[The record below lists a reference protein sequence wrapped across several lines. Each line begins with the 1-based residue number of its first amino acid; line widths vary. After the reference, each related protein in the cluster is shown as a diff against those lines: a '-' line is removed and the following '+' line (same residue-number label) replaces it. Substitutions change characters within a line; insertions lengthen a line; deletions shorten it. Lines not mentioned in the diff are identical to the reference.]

1 MGVFL
6 ARRFLY
12 MVLMLFL
19 VSIVSFIIIN
29 LPPGDFMDSYIAR
42 LQSSGTE
49 IDLATIDALRKN
61 YGLDK
66 PVFAQYVLWFSGLF
80 VGDFGWSFDYS
91 EPVSKLIGERVVLT
105 VVISLVTLIFTYAVA
120 IPIGVISA
128 TRQYSFVDYL
138 FTFLGFIGLATPNF
152 LLALLLMFFA
162 FQFFGATVGGL
173 FSMQYAN
180 APWSMAKVID
190 MLRHLWIPV
199 IVLGTAGTA
208 GIIRVMRACLLDE
221 LRKAYVMTARSKG
234 LKEGRVIVK
243 YPVRIAINP
252 IISTI
257 GWLLPQII
265 SGAAIVSVVLSLP
278 TVGSLLLRAL
288 RTQDMYLAGSMI
300 MLLSF
305 LTIIGTLVSDILLA
319 VVDPRIRLGG

>member
-1 MGVFL
+1 MGAFL
-6 ARRFLY
+6 VRRFFY
-12 MVLMLFL
+12 MVVMLVL
-19 VSIVSFIIIN
+19 VSVVSFTIIN

-42 LQSSGTE
+42 LQASGTE
-49 IDLATIDALRKN
+49 IDLERIDALRIN

-66 PVFAQYVLWFSGLF
+66 PIYVQYMMWFSGLF

-91 EPVSKLIGERVVLT
+91 EPVGKLIAERVVLT
-105 VVISLVTLIFTYAVA
+105 VVISLVTLLFTYAVA
-120 IPIGVISA
+120 IPIGIISA

-138 FTFLGFIGLATPNF
+138 FTFIGFIGLATPNF
-152 LLALLLMFFA
+152 LLALLLMFFG
-162 FQFFGATVGGL
+162 FQFFGAAVGGL
-173 FSMQYAN
+173 FSMQYVD
-180 APWSMAKVID
+180 APWSIAKVFD
-190 MLRHLWIPV
+190 MIKHLWIPV

-234 LKEGRVIVK
+234 LKERRVILK
-243 YPVRIAINP
+243 YPARIAINP

-278 TVGSLLLRAL
+278 TVGGLLLRAL

-305 LTIIGTLVSDILLA
+305 LTIIGTLISDILLA
-319 VVDPRIRLGG
+319 VVDPRIRLTG

>member
-1 MGVFL
+1 MASYLV
-6 ARRFLY
+6 RRFFY
-12 MVLMLFL
+12 MIVMLIL

-42 LQSSGTE
+42 LQAGGTE
-49 IDLATIDALRKN
+49 VDLEMIDALRQN

-66 PVFAQYVLWFSGLF
+66 PVYVQYLIWFSGLF
-80 VGDFGWSFDYS
+80 VGDFGWSFDYQ
-91 EPVSKLIGERVVLT
+91 EPVAKLIGERVALT
-105 VVISLVTLIFTYAVA
+105 VIISIVTLIFTYIVAV
-120 IPIGVISA
+120 PIGIISA
-128 TRQYSFVDYL
+128 TRQYSITDYIVTFV
-138 FTFLGFIGLATPNF
+138 GFIGLATPNF
-152 LLALLLMFFA
+152 LLALLLMFFS

-173 FSMQYAN
+173 FSMQYVD
-180 APWSMAKVID
+180 APWSLAKVFD
-190 MLRHLWIPV
+190 MIKHLWIPV

-234 LKEGRVIVK
+234 LRERRVIIK

-278 TVGSLLLRAL
+278 TVGGLLLRAL

-305 LTIIGTLVSDILLA
+305 LTILGTLISDILLA
-319 VVDPRIRLGG
+319 VVDPRIRLSG